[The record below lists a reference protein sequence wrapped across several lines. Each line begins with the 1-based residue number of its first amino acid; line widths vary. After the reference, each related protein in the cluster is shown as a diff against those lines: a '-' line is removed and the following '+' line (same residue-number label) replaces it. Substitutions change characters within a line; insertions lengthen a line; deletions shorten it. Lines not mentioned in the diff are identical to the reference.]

1 MGKNDKE
8 VKGVKEKEYECCH
21 KYNIHTTNKCAYCQY
36 YDTCNQNK
44 KKEKQETL
52 KRSGIYE

>member
-1 MGKNDKE
+1 MDKE
-8 VKGVKEKEYECCH
+8 VKEKEYKCCNEF
-21 KYNIHTTNKCAYCQY
+21 NIYTSNKCVYCQY

-44 KKEKQETL
+44 KKEKQEIL

>member
-8 VKGVKEKEYECCH
+8 VKEKEYKCCNEF
-21 KYNIHTTNKCAYCQY
+21 NIYTSNKCVYCQY

-44 KKEKQETL
+44 KKEKQEIL
-52 KRSGIYE
+52 KRSGIFE